1 MNKRKT
7 GDQYEKIAADYLQK
21 QGCKILEHS
30 FRNRF
35 GEIDLIVKDGDCVV
49 FTEVKYRKTAAE
61 GHPLEA
67 VTLSKQKTICKVAD
81 YYRVTHGIGEF
92 DPIRFDVIGILGDE
106 ISWVKNAFYYHRPG
120 R

>member
-7 GDQYEKIAADYLQK
+7 GTQYEEKAAAYLKK
-21 QGCKILEHS
+21 QGLQILEHS

-35 GEIDLIVKDGDCVV
+35 GEIDLIAKEGSCYV
-49 FTEVKYRKTAAE
+49 FVEVKYRKTAAE

-67 VTLSKQKTICKVAD
+67 VTLSKQRTICKVAD

-92 DPIRFDVIGILGDE
+92 DPVRFDVIGILGDE
-106 ISWVKNAFYYHRPG
+106 ITWVKNAFFYRH
-120 R
+120 